1 MNKIFKL
8 ITSISFLFFSIN
20 AALSEENF
28 FNEALKMYQNEK
40 YEDARF
46 MLERNIVFN
55 PKDAKSYLYLAKIY
69 NHEED
74 QNKEEYNLET
84 TLLIEPNNEEA
95 ILMLMKIALKKSNYS
110 KVNDLSQT
118 FIKVCKKL
126 CDENNEIQKS
136 LKNIEPAT
144 MSLDQNLNKILIID
158 FGSQFTQLIARRIRE
173 LGVFS
178 EIVSHKKIK
187 IKHIDKSIK
196 GIILSGG
203 PLNVYEINKYSFDK
217 KIINLS
223 IPILG
228 ICFGHQ
234 ILSKL
239 NGGRVKQSK
248 HREFGLANIYK
259 KNESLLIKNFFN
271 KQKSKKVWMSHAD
284 QVSKLPKN
292 FKVIASSTNSKFA
305 IVENKLNKF
314 YGIQFHPE
322 VTHTENGKKLI
333 SNFIFL
339 ICKIKRN
346 WSSKDQKIQL
356 IKEVKDQVGS
366 EKVICALSGGVD
378 SSVVAQLLNKAIG
391 KKLYC
396 IFVNTGL
403 LRKNEEVQVVQ
414 TFKKRLKIN
423 LIYVNAEKEFLK
435 KLHNVSDP
443 EKKRKIIGNLFIK
456 IFERY
461 AKKIKNVKFLA
472 QGTLYPD
479 LIESRSVTGSQ
490 TSKIKSHHNVGGLPK
505 KMKLK
510 LVEPLKFLFKD
521 EVRKLGLEL
530 NLNKDIISRH
540 PFPGPGLAIRMPG
553 LITNEKIK
561 ILKEADYYFIQA
573 LRDHGLYHKIWQAY
587 AALLP
592 VKTVGVMGDNR
603 TYEYLCLLRAITS
616 EDGMTADFYEFK
628 KSFMETISNKIVNSI
643 RGINRVVYDITSKP
657 PSTIELE

>member
-1 MNKIFKL
+1 
-8 ITSISFLFFSIN
+8 
-20 AALSEENF
+20 
-28 FNEALKMYQNEK
+28 
-40 YEDARF
+40 
-46 MLERNIVFN
+46 
-55 PKDAKSYLYLAKIY
+55 
-69 NHEED
+69 
-74 QNKEEYNLET
+74 
-84 TLLIEPNNEEA
+84 
-95 ILMLMKIALKKSNYS
+95 
-110 KVNDLSQT
+110 
-118 FIKVCKKL
+118 
-126 CDENNEIQKS
+126 
-136 LKNIEPAT
+136 
-144 MSLDQNLNKILIID
+144 MSLDRNLDKILIVD

-187 IKHIDKSIK
+187 LREINKSVR

-203 PLNVYEINKYSFDK
+203 PLNVYQINKYSFDK
-217 KIINLS
+217 KILNLNL
-223 IPILG
+223 PILG

-239 NGGRVKQSK
+239 NGGKVKQSK

-259 KNESLLIKNFFN
+259 KNDSLLTKNFFGAT
-271 KQKSKKVWMSHAD
+271 KTKKVWMSHAD
-284 QVSKLPKN
+284 QVSKLPLN
-292 FKVIASSTNSKFA
+292 FKIIASSTNSKFA
-305 IVENKLNKF
+305 IVENKTKNF
-314 YGIQFHPE
+314 FGIQFHPE

-346 WSSKDQKIQL
+346 WSSKDQKLKL
-356 IKEVKDQVGS
+356 IKEVKSQVGKN
-366 EKVICALSGGVD
+366 KVICALSGGVD

-403 LRKNEEVQVVQ
+403 LRKNEEIQVVQ
-414 TFKKRLKIN
+414 TFKKQLKMN
-423 LIYVNAEKEFLK
+423 LIYVNAEKEFLS
-435 KLHNVSDP
+435 KLKNVSDP

-461 AKKIKNVKFLA
+461 AKKIKNVSFLA

-505 KMKLK
+505 KMNLK

-530 NLNKDIISRH
+530 NLSKEIISRH

-553 LITNEKIK
+553 VITNEKIK

-573 LRDHGLYHKIWQAY
+573 LRDNGLYHKIWQAY

-616 EDGMTADFYEFK
+616 EDGMTADFYEFR
-628 KSFMETISNKIVNSI
+628 KSFMQTISNKIVNSI
-643 RGINRVVYDITSKP
+643 RGINRVVYDVTSKP

>member
-1 MNKIFKL
+1 
-8 ITSISFLFFSIN
+8 
-20 AALSEENF
+20 
-28 FNEALKMYQNEK
+28 
-40 YEDARF
+40 
-46 MLERNIVFN
+46 
-55 PKDAKSYLYLAKIY
+55 
-69 NHEED
+69 
-74 QNKEEYNLET
+74 
-84 TLLIEPNNEEA
+84 
-95 ILMLMKIALKKSNYS
+95 
-110 KVNDLSQT
+110 
-118 FIKVCKKL
+118 
-126 CDENNEIQKS
+126 
-136 LKNIEPAT
+136 
-144 MSLDQNLNKILIID
+144 MSLDYSLDKILIVD

-178 EIVSHKKIK
+178 AIISHKKIK
-187 IKHIDKSIK
+187 ITDVDASIK

-203 PLNVYEINKYSFDK
+203 PLNVYEIKKYSFDK
-217 KIINLS
+217 KIIEKK

-248 HREFGLANIYK
+248 HREFGLANIFK
-259 KNESLLIKNFFN
+259 KKDSLLIKNFFN
-271 KQKSKKVWMSHAD
+271 KRKFVKVWMSHAD

-292 FKVIASSTNSKFA
+292 FNVVASSQNSKFS
-305 IVENKLNKF
+305 IVENKKKKF
-314 YGIQFHPE
+314 YGVQFHPE
-322 VTHTENGKKLI
+322 VTHTENGKKII
-333 SNFIFL
+333 SNFLFQ

-346 WSSKDQKIQL
+346 WSPKLQKIKL
-356 IKEVKDQVGS
+356 IKTVRNQVGKS
-366 EKVICALSGGVD
+366 NVICALSGGVD
-378 SSVVAQLLNKAIG
+378 SSVVAQLLHKAIG

-403 LRKNEEVQVVQ
+403 LRKNEEKQVVQ
-414 TFKKRLKIN
+414 TFKKKLKIN

-435 KLHNVSDP
+435 NLNNVSDP
-443 EKKRKIIGNLFIK
+443 EKKRKIIGKLFIK

-461 AKKIKNVKFLA
+461 SKKIKNVKFLA

-479 LIESRSVTGSQ
+479 LIESKSVTGSQ

-530 NLNKDIISRH
+530 NLNKSIIFRH

-553 LITNEKIK
+553 IITKQKLN

-573 LRDHGLYHKIWQAY
+573 LKKHNLYNKIWQAY

-616 EDGMTADFYEFK
+616 EDGMTADFFQFE
-628 KSFMETISNKIVNSI
+628 KSFIQEISNKIVNSI
-643 RGINRVVYDITSKP
+643 RGINRVVYDVTSKP

>member
-1 MNKIFKL
+1 MN
-8 ITSISFLFFSIN
+8 
-20 AALSEENF
+20 
-28 FNEALKMYQNEK
+28 
-40 YEDARF
+40 
-46 MLERNIVFN
+46 
-55 PKDAKSYLYLAKIY
+55 
-69 NHEED
+69 
-74 QNKEEYNLET
+74 
-84 TLLIEPNNEEA
+84 
-95 ILMLMKIALKKSNYS
+95 
-110 KVNDLSQT
+110 
-118 FIKVCKKL
+118 
-126 CDENNEIQKS
+126 
-136 LKNIEPAT
+136 
-144 MSLDQNLNKILIID
+144 LDQNLDKVVIID

-178 EIVSHKKIK
+178 EIVSHKKIRTSD
-187 IKHIDKSIK
+187 INQSVR

-203 PLNVYEINKYSFDK
+203 PLNVYQINKYSFNK
-217 KIINLS
+217 KILELN

-239 NGGRVKQSK
+239 NGGRVRQSK
-248 HREFGLANIYK
+248 HREFGLANIFK
-259 KNESLLIKNFFN
+259 KRDSLLTKNFYGVR
-271 KQKSKKVWMSHAD
+271 KTKEVWMSHAD

-292 FKVIASSTNSKFA
+292 FQVIASSTNSKYA
-305 IVENKLNKF
+305 IVENKLKKY
-314 YGIQFHPE
+314 YGVQFHPE
-322 VTHTENGKKLI
+322 VTHTQNGKKLI
-333 SNFIFL
+333 SNFVFL
-339 ICKIKRN
+339 ICKIKKN
-346 WSSKDQKIQL
+346 WSSKDKKIKL
-356 IKEVKDQVGS
+356 INEVRDQVGS
-366 EKVICALSGGVD
+366 HKVICALSGGVD

-403 LRKNEEVQVVQ
+403 LRKDEEIQVVR
-414 TFKKRLKIN
+414 TFKKQLKMN
-423 LIYVNAEKEFLK
+423 LIYVNAEKEFLG
-435 KLHNVSDP
+435 KLKNVSDP

-461 AKKIKNVKFLA
+461 AKKIKDVKFLA

-479 LIESRSVTGSQ
+479 LIESKSVTGSQ

-505 KMKLK
+505 KMNLK

-530 NLNKDIISRH
+530 KLSKEIISRH

-553 LITNEKIK
+553 NITNEKIK

-573 LRDHGLYHKIWQAY
+573 LKDHGLYHKIWQAY

-616 EDGMTADFYEFK
+616 EDGMTADFFEFR
-628 KSFMETISNKIVNSI
+628 KSFMQTISNKIVNSI
-643 RGINRVVYDITSKP
+643 RGINRVVYDVTSKP

>member
-1 MNKIFKL
+1 MILNK
-8 ITSISFLFFSIN
+8 
-20 AALSEENF
+20 
-28 FNEALKMYQNEK
+28 
-40 YEDARF
+40 
-46 MLERNIVFN
+46 
-55 PKDAKSYLYLAKIY
+55 
-69 NHEED
+69 
-74 QNKEEYNLET
+74 
-84 TLLIEPNNEEA
+84 
-95 ILMLMKIALKKSNYS
+95 
-110 KVNDLSQT
+110 
-118 FIKVCKKL
+118 
-126 CDENNEIQKS
+126 
-136 LKNIEPAT
+136 
-144 MSLDQNLNKILIID
+144 NLNKILIID

-173 LGVFS
+173 FGVFS
-178 EIVSHKKIK
+178 EIVSHKKVK
-187 IKHIDKSIK
+187 NKDIDNSVK

-203 PLNVYEINKYSFDK
+203 PLNVYQITKYSFDK
-217 KIINLS
+217 RIIKNQV
-223 IPILG
+223 PVLG

-239 NGGRVKQSK
+239 NGGKVKQSK
-248 HREFGLANIYK
+248 YREFGLANINK
-259 KNESLLIKNFFN
+259 KRESILTKNFFN
-271 KQKSKKVWMSHAD
+271 KKDINKVWMSHAD
-284 QVSKLPKN
+284 EVSKLPKN
-292 FKVIASSTNSKFA
+292 FKVIASSQNSKFA
-305 IVENKLNKF
+305 IIENKKENF
-314 YGIQFHPE
+314 YGVQFHPE

-333 SNFIFL
+333 NNFIFL

-346 WSSKDQKIQL
+346 WSSKDQKIKL
-356 IKEVKDQVGS
+356 IKDVRELVGKN
-366 EKVICALSGGVD
+366 KVICALSGGVD

-403 LRKNEEVQVVQ
+403 LRKNEETQVVK
-414 TFKKRLKIN
+414 TFKKKLKIN
-423 LIYVNAEKEFLK
+423 LIYVNAEREFLR
-435 KLHNVSDP
+435 KLNKVSDP

-461 AKKIKNVKFLA
+461 AKRIKNVKFLA

-479 LIESRSVTGSQ
+479 LIESKSVTGSQ

-530 NLNKDIISRH
+530 KLSKEIISRH

-553 LITNEKIK
+553 IITKEKIK
-561 ILKEADYYFIQA
+561 ILKEADNYFIQA
-573 LRDHGLYHKIWQAY
+573 LREHNLYNKIWQAY

-616 EDGMTADFYEFK
+616 EDGMTADFYDLK
-628 KSFMETISNKIVNSI
+628 KTFIQMISNKIVNGI
-643 RGINRVVYDITSKP
+643 RGINRVVYDVTSKP

>member
-1 MNKIFKL
+1 
-8 ITSISFLFFSIN
+8 
-20 AALSEENF
+20 
-28 FNEALKMYQNEK
+28 
-40 YEDARF
+40 
-46 MLERNIVFN
+46 
-55 PKDAKSYLYLAKIY
+55 
-69 NHEED
+69 
-74 QNKEEYNLET
+74 
-84 TLLIEPNNEEA
+84 
-95 ILMLMKIALKKSNYS
+95 
-110 KVNDLSQT
+110 
-118 FIKVCKKL
+118 
-126 CDENNEIQKS
+126 
-136 LKNIEPAT
+136 
-144 MSLDQNLNKILIID
+144 MSLDINLDKILIID
-158 FGSQFTQLIARRIRE
+158 FGSQFTQLIVRRIRE

-187 IKHIDKSIK
+187 SSQIKTNIK

-203 PLNVYEINKYSFDK
+203 PLNVYQLKDDLFDK
-217 KIINLS
+217 KILKLK

-234 ILSKL
+234 ILSKF
-239 NGGRVKQSK
+239 NGGKVKQSK

-259 KNESLLIKNFFN
+259 KKESPIIKNFFN
-271 KQKSKKVWMSHAD
+271 QKKTIKVWMSHAD
-284 QVSKLPKN
+284 QVSKLPKT
-292 FKVIASSTNSKFA
+292 FGVIASSANSKFA
-305 IVENKLNKF
+305 MVECKSKNF
-314 YGIQFHPE
+314 FGVQFHPE
-322 VTHTENGKKLI
+322 VTHTENGKKII

-339 ICKIKRN
+339 ICKIKKN
-346 WSSKDQKIQL
+346 WSSKDQKIRL
-356 IKEVKDQVGS
+356 IKEIKEQVGPN
-366 EKVICALSGGVD
+366 KVICALSGGVD

-403 LRKNEEVQVVQ
+403 LRKDEETQVVK
-414 TFKKRLKIN
+414 TFKKKLKIN
-423 LIYVNAEKEFLK
+423 LIYVNAENEFLQ
-435 KLHNVSDP
+435 KLRNVSDP

-461 AKKIKNVKFLA
+461 SKKIKNVKFLA

-505 KMKLK
+505 RMKLK

-530 NLNKDIISRH
+530 NLSKEIISRH

-553 LITNEKIK
+553 LITKEKIN
-561 ILKEADYYFIQA
+561 ILKEADHYFIQA
-573 LRDHGLYHKIWQAY
+573 LKDHKLYHKIWQAY

-616 EDGMTADFYEFK
+616 EDGMTADYFDFK
-628 KSFMETISNKIVNSI
+628 KSFMQYVSNKIVNNI

>member
-1 MNKIFKL
+1 
-8 ITSISFLFFSIN
+8 
-20 AALSEENF
+20 
-28 FNEALKMYQNEK
+28 
-40 YEDARF
+40 
-46 MLERNIVFN
+46 
-55 PKDAKSYLYLAKIY
+55 
-69 NHEED
+69 
-74 QNKEEYNLET
+74 
-84 TLLIEPNNEEA
+84 
-95 ILMLMKIALKKSNYS
+95 
-110 KVNDLSQT
+110 
-118 FIKVCKKL
+118 
-126 CDENNEIQKS
+126 
-136 LKNIEPAT
+136 
-144 MSLDQNLNKILIID
+144 MSHDSSLNKILIID

-178 EIVSHKKIK
+178 EIISHKTIK
-187 IKHIDKSIK
+187 SNNIDNKIK

-203 PLNVYEINKYSFDK
+203 PLNVYEIKKYSFDK
-217 KIINLS
+217 KIIQKR
-223 IPILG
+223 IPVLG

-248 HREFGLANIYK
+248 FREFGLANLFK
-259 KNESLLIKNFFN
+259 KKESLLTKNIFKKRKFI
-271 KQKSKKVWMSHAD
+271 KVWMSHAD

-292 FKVIASSTNSKFA
+292 FSVIASSQNSKFA
-305 IVENKLNKF
+305 IIENKSKNF
-314 YGIQFHPE
+314 YGVQFHPE
-322 VTHTENGKKLI
+322 VTHTENGKNLI
-333 SNFIFL
+333 KNFIFL
-339 ICKIKRN
+339 ICKIKKN
-346 WSSKDQKIQL
+346 WTSKDQKIKL
-356 IKEVKDQVGS
+356 IKEIREQVGQS
-366 EKVICALSGGVD
+366 KIICALSGGVD
-378 SSVVAQLLNKAIG
+378 SSVVAQLLNKAVG

-403 LRKNEEVQVVQ
+403 LRKNEEMQVVK
-414 TFKKRLKIN
+414 TFKKKLKIN
-423 LIYVNAEKEFLK
+423 LIYVNAEKEFFK
-435 KLHNVSDP
+435 KLSNVSDP

-461 AKKIKNVKFLA
+461 AKKIRNVKFLA

-479 LIESRSVTGSQ
+479 LIESRTVTGSK

-530 NLNKDIISRH
+530 NLSKEIISRH

-553 LITNEKIK
+553 IITMEKIK
-561 ILKEADYYFIQA
+561 ILKEADYYFIKA
-573 LRDHGLYHKIWQAY
+573 LKDNNLYNKIWQAY

-616 EDGMTADFYEFK
+616 EDGMTADFYDFK
-628 KSFMETISNKIVNSI
+628 KTFIQMISNKIVNSI
-643 RGINRVVYDITSKP
+643 RGINRVVYDVTSKP